1 MSLKLK
7 TVVAMLIIGF
17 LFLMY
22 DALDDRFSRKVKKV
36 DVIHGHGLNS
46 GHGHGDHHGQVSSK
60 KKTGK
65 KSKKVSTH

>member
-22 DALDDRFSRKVKKV
+22 DALDDRFSRKVRKV
-36 DVIHGHGLNS
+36 ENIHGY
-46 GHGHGDHHGQVSSK
+46 K
-60 KKTGK
+60 
-65 KSKKVSTH
+65 

>member
-22 DALDDRFSRKVKKV
+22 DALDDRFSRKVRKV
-36 DVIHGHGLNS
+36 EKIHGYG
-46 GHGHGDHHGQVSSK
+46 
-60 KKTGK
+60 
-65 KSKKVSTH
+65 

>member
-22 DALDDRFSRKVKKV
+22 DALDDKFLRKVKKL
-36 DVIHGHGLNS
+36 DGIHGHGLS
-46 GHGHGDHHGQVSSK
+46 TGHGHGDHHG
-60 KKTGK
+60 
-65 KSKKVSTH
+65 

>member
-22 DALDDRFSRKVKKV
+22 DALDDRFSRKVKKAEGV
-36 DVIHGHGLNS
+36 HKHGISS
-46 GHGHGDHHGQVSSK
+46 GHGHGDHHGEVPSK
-60 KKTGK
+60 KKAGK